1 MPRSPQSMHPPSAPP
16 IVALDD
22 QTAAL
27 VRSSLVISSLPCA
40 LLELVQNAL
49 DAHATSIKL
58 VVNLTHW
65 TIRCCDN
72 GDGIPARFLP
82 LIGQRHA
89 TSSSSTST
97 WTRRRGEA
105 LASLAQIGWLELS
118 TRAKDE
124 QPGWEIGFRGRERL
138 YERSVPHRHRSTPIV
153 DAAQAQPA
161 PAQCGGQ
168 LQLQIPPGTG
178 TTVTVRDLFYQWPV
192 RRKPL
197 SSPSGR
203 STALTQLRKELA
215 TVALAHPAVA
225 FSLVDTS
232 TNDTHSLS
240 STRSKTVLNVQKSS
254 TDALWARWKQVW
266 GRAGVE
272 HVHEFHLHERT
283 DQTDLEG
290 WQADG
295 FFSLGASH
303 SKLDQFIC
311 TFALLV
317 VNSRPVS
324 TSALY
329 GLINARFGT
338 SSFAR
343 NSSSLLATPHP
354 SLGKTATTQAAR
366 KSPKK
371 VAERYPIFALRL
383 RLPEDQVDWALEPE
397 RRVVEFQDPDRVQTF
412 VQSVVDA
419 FLRAHGHLPQPTSKA
434 QSGTPLSTASAAPPR
449 PISLTRS
456 RYEFQSP
463 QRKTTPARES
473 PRARPLS
480 PDGPGP
486 IVFPQ
491 PREAG
496 NVAGQSEHDPIEW
509 VDPRTKQRFL
519 IDPRMGHSWSPAAG
533 GNSRDPNA
541 ETPEIEPTTRSVKKS
556 LVDRSK
562 LKRARLDSAPSENG
576 NNDDEEMPTWLT
588 STLREWH
595 NPIFPANP
603 APVRSVVPHA
613 TSGPSDVARA
623 PKNVLGHSHRFH
635 KASLTKETFIA
646 QLDAKYLLVKLQTS
660 VDSESSSNES
670 QGRPTTT
677 TTMETLAVIDQHA
690 ASERVRVEKL
700 LQDYCGTVARGGTVA
715 TMGLNGEEGALIL
728 VSSKEAE
735 FVKEH
740 LGDFERWGII
750 LGFDAPDS
758 VSGNRST
765 SSSTLP
771 TDYAQLRLLRVPKIT
786 ADRLSTEPKLQQSL
800 VRSFVA
806 LLENQPSCLS
816 GPSTSSHG
824 VHWTHLLK
832 NAPPVMIDLINS
844 KACRGA
850 IMFNDHLT
858 PLQCT
863 NLVTQLGQT
872 HFPFICAHG
881 RPSLMPLV
889 NLAPATKEG
898 SRLSSKR
905 GKLDWGSWGWK
916 KVRSDDAM

>member
-1 MPRSPQSMHPPSAPP
+1 MLPPSAPP

-22 QTAAL
+22 QTACL

-89 TSSSSTST
+89 ASSGSTST
-97 WTRRRGEA
+97 GTRRRGEA

-118 TRAKDE
+118 TRAKGG
-124 QPGWEIGFRGRERL
+124 QPGWEVGIRGRERL
-138 YERSVPHRHRSTPIV
+138 YERSLPHRSTPIV
-153 DAAQAQPA
+153 EAPPAQPA
-161 PAQCGGQ
+161 PGQCGGQ
-168 LQLQIPPGTG
+168 LQRQSPPTG

-203 STALTQLRKELA
+203 STALTRLRKELA
-215 TVALAHPAVA
+215 IVALAHPAVA

-232 TNDTHSLS
+232 TNETHSLS

-303 SKLDQFIC
+303 SKSDQFI
-311 TFALLV
+311 F

-343 NSSSLLATPHP
+343 NSSSLLATPHSSP
-354 SLGKTATTQAAR
+354 GKTTTTPAAR

-397 RRVVEFQDPDRVQTF
+397 RRVAEFQDPDRVHTF

-419 FLRAHGHLPQPTSKA
+419 FLRAHGHLPQTTSKA
-434 QSGTPLSTASAAPPR
+434 QSGAPLSTVLNAPPR

-463 QRKTTPARES
+463 QRKTTPARAS
-473 PRARPLS
+473 SRARPLS

-491 PREAG
+491 PREEG
-496 NVAGQSEHDPIEW
+496 NVVGQSEHDPIEW

-519 IDPRMGHSWSPAAG
+519 IDPRMGHSWSPAAVR
-533 GNSRDPNA
+533 NSRDPNA

-562 LKRARLDSAPSENG
+562 LKRARLEPTPSGDG
-576 NNDDEEMPTWLT
+576 NDDDEEMPTWLT

-595 NPIFPANP
+595 NPIFPSNP
-603 APVRSVVPHA
+603 APVRSVVAHA
-613 TSGPSDVARA
+613 TGGPSDVARA

-635 KASLTKETFIA
+635 KASLTKDTFIA
-646 QLDAKYLLVKLQTS
+646 QLDAKYLLVKLETS
-660 VDSESSSNES
+660 VDSEPSSNES
-670 QGRPTTT
+670 QGRPTTTTTT

-690 ASERVRVEKL
+690 ASERVRVENF

-740 LGDFERWGII
+740 LGDFERWGIL

-758 VSGNRST
+758 VSGNRSA
-765 SSSTLP
+765 SSSIVS

-786 ADRLSTEPKLQQSL
+786 ADRLSTEPRLQQSL

-806 LLENQPSCLS
+806 LLENQPSS
-816 GPSTSSHG
+816 GSAPSKSSHG

-832 NAPPVMIDLINS
+832 DAPPVMIDLINS

-858 PLQCT
+858 SLQCT

-889 NLAPATKEG
+889 NLAPATKEESG
-898 SRLSSKR
+898 LSSKR

-916 KVRSDDAM
+916 EVRSDGAM